1 MGRGATA
8 ALSIIGGIML
18 FIGAIVRMSL
28 LRRTLV
34 MESIWDQYQNA
45 VYFQFGITIFFALL
59 AISIGAIAGSTRTNV
74 GIKACGGL
82 LLIFGLVALFGQF
95 LQYEEI
101 GTYGIT
107 ITVSATLI
115 YIDPLFLVLAGVC
128 GIATNQEYKRVMYM
142 PPPVLPRQPQQIIHI
157 YMPQLPVAPPA
168 PSPVSAVPRIVMWC
182 PHCHVPISNA
192 NAKFCGQCGQRL
204 ASPNLR
210 VRHEDEDKL
219 SGTDADVSIRF
230 CSSCGKEVTEAD
242 LLFCKHCGSA
252 LENP

>member
-18 FIGAIVRMSL
+18 FIGAIVRMTL
-28 LRRTLV
+28 LRRTLE
-34 MESIWDQYQNA
+34 MESIWDQYQDA

-59 AISIGAIAGSTRTNV
+59 AIIIGAIAGTTTTNV
-74 GIKACGGL
+74 GIRACGGI
-82 LLIFGLVALFGQF
+82 LLIFGLVTLFGQF

-128 GIATNQEYKRVMYM
+128 GIATNQEHKRVAYM
-142 PPPVLPRQPQQIIHI
+142 PSLVPPQQPQQVI
-157 YMPQLPVAPPA
+157 YMYVPQLPVAPPA
-168 PSPVSAVPRIVMWC
+168 PSPVPSVPRIVMWC
-182 PHCHVPISNA
+182 PHCQAPIPNA
-192 NAKFCGQCGQRL
+192 NALFCGQCGQRL

-210 VRHEDEDKL
+210 VRHEDEDRL
-219 SGTDADVSIRF
+219 SGTHASGSIRF
-230 CSSCGKEVTEAD
+230 CNECGKEVTEAD